1 MNSQKHAS
9 NFCPTFYQ
17 RMPGSIKRTSRL
29 PSAEQV
35 VTIHPGLGAI
45 TRALPPP
52 PAQLLHSFHAKPTCG
67 VNTTS
72 NPTNKTHLRASG
84 KPLRQASVDKEKECF
99 WSKRNL
105 VETFERSWGKP
116 ASPSS
121 GKR

>member
-17 RMPGSIKRTSRL
+17 HMPGKGIKRTSRL

-35 VTIHPGLGAI
+35 VTIHPGLGPSPGPFH
-45 TRALPPP
+45 RP
-52 PAQLLHSFHAKPTCG
+52 LLSFCTASPCKTTCG

-84 KPLRQASVDKEKECF
+84 KPLKASLC
-99 WSKRNL
+99 R
-105 VETFERSWGKP
+105 
-116 ASPSS
+116 
-121 GKR
+121 